1 MEEEERSTDSLYFT
15 IESIGALILHDVGW
29 NYTMNYW
36 SCSVLD
42 ENDSQFVRRI
52 FFFYKC
58 LYKTLYIYI
67 YILFNFWRE

>member
-15 IESIGALILHDVGW
+15 IESIGVLILHVGW
-29 NYTMNYW
+29 DYTMNYW

-52 FFFYKC
+52 FRCF
-58 LYKTLYIYI
+58 
-67 YILFNFWRE
+67 

>member
-15 IESIGALILHDVGW
+15 IESIGVLILHDVGW
-29 NYTMNYW
+29 DYTMNYW

-52 FFFYKC
+52 FRCF
-58 LYKTLYIYI
+58 
-67 YILFNFWRE
+67 